1 MACHCDQYKFIMMYA
16 DHEMYQMTCN
26 KIKISSKLIE
36 HYRFNLKTS
45 TNNQFLSFSL
55 PLSLSVVPIFQHFS
69 TYPSV
74 FLYNGTQRNELCHAF
89 IILTNSMRKY
99 ETFLRFLLLI
109 SDDLN
114 FSCLSAYCWI
124 P

>member
-1 MACHCDQYKFIMMYA
+1 MIYA
-16 DHEMYQMTCN
+16 NHEMYQMTRI
-26 KIKISSKLIE
+26 KIRISSKLIE
-36 HYRFNLKTS
+36 HSDLTCKRVQIINFSLS
-45 TNNQFLSFSL
+45 LLLSLSLSLFLFLSIYF
-55 PLSLSVVPIFQHFS
+55 SVVPIFLHFF
-69 TYPSV
+69 TYPDV

-89 IILTNSMRKY
+89 INLTNSMRKY
-99 ETFLRFLLLI
+99 ETFLRFLLFI